1 MAAAGAQDQP
11 GREASQEHVRALPGV
26 CCATRMSHGGKLSR
40 DPGVLGGMRFTALFA
55 LLAVAA
61 VLAACGSGSSY
72 GGGSNKNSS
81 TSASTSAAKSDVV
94 ASAKKAK
101 VGDVIV
107 DAQGRTLYRF
117 TAEAQGVPVCTAAC
131 VGTWP
136 PAIVANAAG
145 LPKHVA
151 TVKRPDGGK
160 LQLTYDG
167 HPLYRYA
174 GDQSKADANG
184 EGVGGQWFVLKAGA
198 SASQSQPA
206 KPAGKSSYGY

>member
-1 MAAAGAQDQP
+1 
-11 GREASQEHVRALPGV
+11 
-26 CCATRMSHGGKLSR
+26 
-40 DPGVLGGMRFTALFA
+40 MRFIALLA
-55 LLAVAA
+55 LLAVSA
-61 VLAACGSGSSY
+61 VLAACGSSY
-72 GGGSNKNSS
+72 GGSDSKSSGSGTANAAES
-81 TSASTSAAKSDVV
+81 TVV

-101 VGDVIV
+101 VGNVIV

-117 TAEAQGVPVCTAAC
+117 TAEAQGRPVCTGAC

-136 PAIVANAAG
+136 PAVVIDAAG

-174 GDQSKADANG
+174 GDQTKADANG
-184 EGVGGQWFVLKAGA
+184 EGVGGQWFVVKSGAAGNSAA
-198 SASQSQPA
+198 SNSTPA
-206 KPAGKSSYGY
+206 KPNAKGYNYGY

>member
-1 MAAAGAQDQP
+1 
-11 GREASQEHVRALPGV
+11 
-26 CCATRMSHGGKLSR
+26 
-40 DPGVLGGMRFTALFA
+40 MRITALLA
-55 LLAVAA
+55 LLAVSA

-72 GGGSNKNSS
+72 GGGSSS
-81 TSASTSAAKSDVV
+81 TGSSSSSSSSASGAQSDAVTSAN
-94 ASAKKAK
+94 KAK
-101 VGDVIV
+101 VGSVIV

-117 TAEAQGVPVCTAAC
+117 TAEAQGVPVCTGAC

-136 PAIVANAAG
+136 PALASTASG

-174 GDQSKADANG
+174 GDQSKTDANG
-184 EGVGGQWFVLKAGA
+184 EGVGGQWFVVKAGGADA
-198 SASQSQPA
+198 SSSSGSQPG
-206 KPAGKSSYGY
+206 KPNIKGYNYGY

>member
-1 MAAAGAQDQP
+1 
-11 GREASQEHVRALPGV
+11 
-26 CCATRMSHGGKLSR
+26 MSPSGELSLER
-40 DPGVLGGMRFTALFA
+40 GVLEGMRLTALLA
-55 LLAVAA
+55 LLAVSAM
-61 VLAACGSGSSY
+61 LAACGSSSGGSDTAKSSGSS
-72 GGGSNKNSS
+72 S
-81 TSASTSAAKSDVV
+81 SAASSARSTVL

-101 VGDVIV
+101 VGSVIV

-117 TAEAQGVPVCTAAC
+117 TAEAQGVPVCTGGC

-136 PAIVANAAG
+136 PALVANATA

-151 TVKRPDGGK
+151 TVKRPDGGR

-184 EGVGGQWFVLKAGA
+184 EGVGGQWFLVKAGA
-198 SASQSQPA
+198 GAGSAAP
-206 KPAGKSSYGY
+206 KPPKPNTMGYNSGY